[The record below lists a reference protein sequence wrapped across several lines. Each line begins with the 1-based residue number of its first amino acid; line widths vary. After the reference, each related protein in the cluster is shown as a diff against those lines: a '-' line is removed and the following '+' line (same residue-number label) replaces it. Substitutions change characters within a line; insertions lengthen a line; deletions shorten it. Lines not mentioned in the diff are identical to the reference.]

1 MWSALQRVEQIRVAL
16 WGAPWLVAAV
26 WGCWAALRPEYGLAV
41 TFVAVLAGGLAWLW
55 FAYVFFVSR
64 FGAAHGLCAPG
75 VLALI
80 LLWPLSQALAPA
92 LLALPGGYIASFDG
106 VTLALHL
113 LCLGVAAAAHARRA
127 PLPAVSDA
135 PGPRLH
141 WPGLEVNLRRRSI
154 VSTPPPG
161 TRWWVGALLGGLAS
175 VLLFAWMKAT
185 LAASGQVLLAVSLM
199 HGVSLYLCAG
209 PLGRQLGQALRLR
222 QLEKRLPGEPFRHD
236 KLPELLRLRRQSW
249 LGRLL
254 RQFGAD

>member
-26 WGCWAALRPEYGLAV
+26 WGCWAALRPEYGLEV
-41 TFVAVLAGGLAWLW
+41 PLVAALAGGLAWLW
-55 FAYVFFVSR
+55 FVYVFGVSR
-64 FGAAHGLCAPG
+64 FGVAHGLCAPG

-92 LLALPGGYIASFDG
+92 LLALPTGHIASFDG
-106 VTLALHL
+106 ATLGLHL
-113 LCLGVAAAAHARRA
+113 LCLGAAAAAHARRA
-127 PLPAVSDA
+127 PLPAVSNA

-141 WPGLEVNLRRRSI
+141 WPGLEVDLRRRRI
-154 VSTPPPG
+154 ASTPPQG
-161 TRWWVGALLGGLAS
+161 ARWWVDALLGGLAS

-185 LAASGQVLLAVSLM
+185 LAASGQVLLAVVLM
-199 HGVSLYLCAG
+199 HGVSLCLYAG

-222 QLEKRLPGEPFRHD
+222 QLEKRLSGAPFCHE

-249 LGRLL
+249 LVRLL
-254 RQFGAD
+254 RRLGAD